1 MKRITDGWMPK
12 LRTLKEKE
20 QKNKL
25 FAKVK
30 AGSGLAG
37 KGINGALSVANVVP
51 SSVASRG
58 TSARAAGLLYGDF
71 VDDAAG
77 NRFYQYD
84 MEQAKAG
91 LLKKATLSEINKYS
105 LRKRCTP

>member
-1 MKRITDGWMPK
+1 
-12 LRTLKEKE
+12 
-20 QKNKL
+20 
-25 FAKVK
+25 
-30 AGSGLAG
+30 
-37 KGINGALSVANVVP
+37 VANVVP

-58 TSARAAGLLYGDF
+58 TSARALARATIYGDF

-91 LLKKATLSEINKYS
+91 LLKKATLCLK
-105 LRKRCTP
+105 

>member
-1 MKRITDGWMPK
+1 
-12 LRTLKEKE
+12 
-20 QKNKL
+20 
-25 FAKVK
+25 
-30 AGSGLAG
+30 
-37 KGINGALSVANVVP
+37 VANVVP

-58 TSARAAGLLYGDF
+58 TSARALARATIYGDF

-91 LLKKATLSEINKYS
+91 LLKKAALSEINKYS
-105 LRKRCTP
+105 LKQLRKRCMP